1 MEYTR
6 PRLGRF
12 SRLALTALL
21 MAMMA
26 ASSVG
31 AMSAQAQG
39 VAARKQ
45 LYFSATGQTVN
56 GPFLAY
62 WLTQQSAE
70 STGLPIS
77 PAVKHE
83 DRWTQWFEYARLEIN
98 HVTGIESGNNTQLA
112 ELGQAYADRVGYT
125 TWHPAFKPVNNAGD
139 GAHFFAGSGHSVAG
153 GFLAV
158 YDEPGVVD
166 RLGLPI
172 SEEFSTGDTTYQFF
186 QYGALSWTAEA
197 GTSFVPLGTLDAA
210 LYNQLGT
217 AQPRPLN
224 AVDYPST
231 DGLLTTDAFSTERWI
246 EIDLSEFRLT
256 AYVGD
261 LPFLSS
267 SIVIGAQQAPTVVGT
282 FEIWLKY
289 EVQNMSGIGWDG
301 NPYYEA
307 NVPWPMYFYQDY
319 AIHGSTWRETYGRQ
333 GSQGCIIPPNHI
345 AEILWKWADIG
356 TRVVVRE

>member
-1 MEYTR
+1 MESTR
-6 PRLGRF
+6 PQLGRL
-12 SRLALTALL
+12 SRLLLTMLL
-21 MAMMA
+21 MAVMA
-26 ASSVG
+26 ISSAG
-31 AMSAQAQG
+31 AVSAQAQG

-45 LYFSATGQTVN
+45 LYFTETGQTVN

-62 WLTQQSAE
+62 WLTQQSAD

-77 PAVKHE
+77 PAVKHD

-98 HVTGIESGNNTQLA
+98 HVTGTMAGNNTQLA
-112 ELGQAYADRVGYT
+112 KLGQVYADRVGYT
-125 TWHPAFKPVNNAGD
+125 NWHPAFKPVDDAGD
-139 GAHFFAGSGHSVAG
+139 GARFFPETGHSVVG
-153 GFLAV
+153 GFLALF
-158 YDEPGVVD
+158 DEPGVAD
-166 RLGLPI
+166 RLGSPI
-172 SEEFSTGDTTYQFF
+172 SQEFSTGNTTYQFF

-197 GTSFVPLGTLDAA
+197 GTAFVPLGTLDAA
-210 LYNQLGT
+210 LNNQLSVPQ
-217 AQPRPLN
+217 ARPQN

-267 SIVIGAQQAPTVVGT
+267 TIVTGPPEAPTVTGT

-289 EVQNMSGIGWDG
+289 EIQSMSGIGWDG
-301 NPYYEA
+301 KPYYEP
-307 NVPWPMYFYQDY
+307 NVPWPMYFYEDY
-319 AIHGSTWRETYGRQ
+319 AIHGSTWRTTYGVRD
-333 GSQGCIIPPNHI
+333 GQGCVIPPNHI

>member
-1 MEYTR
+1 M
-6 PRLGRF
+6 LV
-12 SRLALTALL
+12 
-21 MAMMA
+21 MAV
-26 ASSVG
+26 SGVG
-31 AMSAQAQG
+31 AVSAQTGA
-39 VAARKQ
+39 VAPRKQ
-45 LYFSATGQTVN
+45 LYFTETGQTVS

-62 WLTQQSAE
+62 WLTQESADR
-70 STGLPIS
+70 TGLPIS
-77 PAVKHE
+77 SAVKHE

-112 ELGQAYADRVGYT
+112 ELGKVYADRVGYT
-125 TWHPAFKPVNNAGD
+125 TWHPAFKPVNTAAD
-139 GAHFFAGSGHSVAG
+139 DARFFRETGHSVAG

-158 YDEPGVVD
+158 YDEPGVAD
-166 RLGLPI
+166 QLGQPI
-172 SEEFSTGDTTYQFF
+172 SEEFSSNGTIYQFF

-197 GTSFVPLGTLDAA
+197 GTQFVPLGTLDAA
-210 LYNQLGT
+210 LNNQLGT
-217 AQPRPLN
+217 AQPRPAN
-224 AVDYPST
+224 AVDYPAT

-267 SIVIGAQQAPTVVGT
+267 SVVIGPPQAPTVTGT

-301 NPYYEA
+301 QPYYAA

-319 AIHGSTWRETYGRQ
+319 AIHGSTWRTDYGTV
-333 GSQGCIIPPNHI
+333 GTQGCVVPPNHI

-356 TRVVVRE
+356 TKVVVRE